1 MRDKKYVNGKQPD
14 WAREAERATQWCLD
28 NLWIPE
34 KGRFRP
40 ATPMAKN
47 ALPYDFMWGNGV
59 AFSMLVGAA
68 RASPAK
74 YQPILSRFFDG
85 LEGYWDTRADVP
97 GYDAYLSS
105 PGNSDKYY
113 DDNAWM
119 VITFIEAWELTQERK
134 YLKRAVQALDFV
146 LSGWD
151 ERLGGGIYWKEDH
164 KSKNTCSNAPSA
176 MAVLC
181 VARHLPAYKPW
192 AARILD
198 WTQKNLQASNGL
210 YADNISCDSK
220 KIEQTQWTYNTALMI
235 RSHVAMHEKTK
246 DKQQINEALRL
257 ARVSEGVFVNSK
269 TGAFRDEANFSH
281 LLVEAYL
288 ELEKNMLAKEPFLL
302 ARAESNG
309 RFVLEHLWDKN
320 NGGFWTKWEINPSR
334 NEPRKTLM
342 ANAST
347 ARMLWL
353 LAQSQKRIKE
363 REEASL

>member
-1 MRDKKYVNGKQPD
+1 MQKQPN
-14 WAREAERATQWCLD
+14 WGREAERATQWCLD

-59 AFSMLVGAA
+59 GFSMLVGAT
-68 RASPAK
+68 RANPAK
-74 YQPILSRFFDG
+74 YAPILSRFFDG
-85 LEGYWDTRADVP
+85 LEGYWDTRAPVP

-119 VITFIEAWELTQERK
+119 VITFIEAWELTKERK
-134 YLKRAVQALDFV
+134 YLKRAIEALDFV

-151 ERLGGGIYWKEDH
+151 ENLGGGIYWKEDH

-181 VARHLPAYKPW
+181 VARHLPEYYLW
-192 AARILD
+192 AEKILT
-198 WTQKNLQASNGL
+198 WTEATLKASNGL
-210 YADNISCDSK
+210 YADNIQCDTR
-220 KIEQTQWTYNTALMI
+220 KIEGTQWTYNTALMI
-235 RSHVAMHEKTK
+235 RSYVAMPEKK
-246 DKQQINEALRL
+246 YIDEALRL
-257 ARVSEGVFVNSK
+257 AKASERVFVNPT

-281 LLVEAYL
+281 LLAEAYL
-288 ELEKNMLAKEPFLL
+288 ELYKITHEVWLL
-302 ARAESNG
+302 QRAESCG
-309 RFVLEHLWDKN
+309 KFVLEHLWDKK
-320 NGGFWTKWEINPSR
+320 NGGFWTKWEINPKR

-353 LAQSQKRIKE
+353 LAQSQKRK
-363 REEASL
+363 